1 MKEYIAIIRTSTE
14 KQEVESQRKELL
26 DFIRKDGIKESQV
39 EVIGEAGA
47 SAIKLDERYRKNLER
62 VYSLIEKGGVKCVYA
77 WALDRIGR
85 NEEVMM
91 KFKNFLI
98 AHDVNLKIVNPSLI
112 LKNPDGTVNAG
123 MELAFSL
130 YITLSKQEME
140 MKKARFARARERNRM
155 NGKFHGAGPQAVL
168 FGYTVDNNGYV
179 QPCPEESAIVTLLFS
194 LYSTGK
200 YSLKSLSKELAE
212 RGIKT
217 RCKLRPERIYNYLRN
232 RIYCGTDDRQHYP
245 AIVSEDLFDKCQE
258 VLKTNKSVQS
268 KQYKNSYFGN
278 KLIKCPGC
286 GHSLVC
292 YKDHYKCAY
301 RYRHECPSSIGIST
315 DLMDGFLWHFAK
327 QLELDMLLNQSQDD
341 LKIYENELEILKQ
354 KQSSL
359 EEQSSTTDK
368 KISNTKRLYADAM
381 ITDEEFREHMARHR
395 QADKDRRDRLLEVKE
410 EIQRVQGNIDRI
422 KQPDSFF
429 GDLANL
435 DFKLASLRD
444 EKKMSEIVH
453 RQIRSVD
460 ICYINDGKRGYN
472 ITMHASKGIDM
483 NIKYYSNLRTHT
495 RLFINGIPEKNWKS
509 YLIDRTE
516 LNRWEQI
523 HKEEEPQSIG

>member
-1 MKEYIAIIRTSTE
+1 MVEYIAIIRTSTE

-26 DFIRKDGIKESQV
+26 EFIKKDGINESQV
-39 EVIGEAGA
+39 IVIGEAGA
-47 SAIKLDERYRKNLER
+47 SAIKLDERYRKNLEK
-62 VYSLIEKGGVKCVYA
+62 VYSLIENGGIKCVYA

-91 KFKNFLI
+91 RFKNYLI
-98 AHDVNLKIVNPSLI
+98 EHDVNLKIVNPSLV
-112 LKNPDGTVNAG
+112 LKSSDGTVNAG

-140 MKKARFARARERNRM
+140 MKKARFARARERNREI
-155 NGKFHGAGPQAVL
+155 GKFHGAGPQAIL
-168 FGYTVDNNGYV
+168 FGYTVDDKGFV
-179 QPCPEESAIVTLLFS
+179 QPCPEECEVLTLLFT

-200 YSLKSLSKELAE
+200 YSLKSLSREIAE

-217 RCKLRPERIYNYLRN
+217 RCILRPERIYNYLRN
-232 RIYCGTDDRQHYP
+232 KIYCGRDDRQHYP
-245 AIVSEDLFDKCQE
+245 AVISEDLFDKCQE

-301 RYRHECPSSIGIST
+301 RYRHDCPSSIGIST

-327 QLELDMLLNQSQDD
+327 QLELEMLLNQSQDD
-341 LKIYENELEILKQ
+341 LKNFEKELEVLKQ
-354 KQSSL
+354 KKSSL
-359 EEQSSTTDK
+359 EDQSTLTDK
-368 KISNTKRLYADAM
+368 KIANTKRLYAEAM
-381 ITDEEFREHMARHR
+381 ITDEEFKELMARHR
-395 QADKDRRDRLLEVKE
+395 QADKNRRDRLLEVKE
-410 EIQRVQGNIDRI
+410 DIQRAQDNIDRI

-429 GDLANL
+429 GDLADL
-435 DFKLASLRD
+435 GFKLESLRD
-444 EKKMSEIVH
+444 EKKMCEIVH

-460 ICYINDGKRGYN
+460 ISYTNDGKRGYN
-472 ITMHASKGIDM
+472 IIMHASKGIDM
-483 NIKYYSNLRTHT
+483 SIKYYANLRTHT
-495 RLFINGIPEKNWKS
+495 RLFINGVPYNNWKS
-509 YLIDRTE
+509 YMIDRSA
-516 LNRWEQI
+516 LDRWAQI
-523 HKEEEPQSIG
+523 HKNKGL